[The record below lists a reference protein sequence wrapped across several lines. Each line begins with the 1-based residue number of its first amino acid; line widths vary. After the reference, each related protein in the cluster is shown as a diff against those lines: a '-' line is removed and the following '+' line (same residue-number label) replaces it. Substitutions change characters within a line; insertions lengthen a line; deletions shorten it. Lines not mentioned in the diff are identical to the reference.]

1 MSNTNNSTYLNVLIS
16 KFNKTIVEIKDKMKK
31 IDELN
36 EILDEFIVS
45 TGHSFKV
52 ERATLIDEVRKLK
65 IRAETLKEIIIEM
78 KENEENE

>member
-1 MSNTNNSTYLNVLIS
+1 MSEINNSTYLNVLIS
-16 KFNKTIVEIKDKMKK
+16 KFNKTVVEIKDKMKK